1 MAAEVN
7 NTPGGWPLGLERL
20 TIRLRAMET
29 SQAVVT
35 TPDSL
40 HMRSDSFS
48 SYSSSEVDTE
58 STISFF
64 QDHSITLGS
73 LMGIRPGDGNLR
85 FARSI
90 LPEEMGSDPTG
101 DLTPGSMEQH
111 ETMISCCVCV
121 PLVSTILTG
130 RTTSRC

>member
-7 NTPGGWPLGLERL
+7 NIPGGWPLGLERL
-20 TIRLRAMET
+20 TVRLRAMET
-29 SQAVVT
+29 SRAVAT
-35 TPDSL
+35 MPDSL
-40 HMRSDSFS
+40 CMRSDSFS
-48 SYSSSEVDTE
+48 SYSSSELDTE

-64 QDHSITLGS
+64 PDRSITLGS
-73 LMGIRPGDGNLR
+73 LIGIKPGDGNLR

-90 LPEEMGSDPTG
+90 LPAEMGSDPTV

-111 ETMISCCVCV
+111 QTIISCCVCV
-121 PLVSTILTG
+121 PLVSTILAG